1 MNRQLA
7 RITFDFDAASSLVA
21 RGMAPT
27 LSHAR
32 RSPSTNPGP
41 RPAARLPERT
51 FVYDGS
57 IVTDKP
63 SRVPGYRRAMCTKGK
78 DVVTVRQHRSSRRG

>member
-21 RGMAPT
+21 RGTAPT
-27 LSHAR
+27 ASHAR

-41 RPAARLPERT
+41 RSAACLPERT

-63 SRVPGYRRAMCTKGK
+63 SRAPGYRRAMCTKGK
-78 DVVTVRQHRSSRRG
+78 DVVAVRQHRSSRRG